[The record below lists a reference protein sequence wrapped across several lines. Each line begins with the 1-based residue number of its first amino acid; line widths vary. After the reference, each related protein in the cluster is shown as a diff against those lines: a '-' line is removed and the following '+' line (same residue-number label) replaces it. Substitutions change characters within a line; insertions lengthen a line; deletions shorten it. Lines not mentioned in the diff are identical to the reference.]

1 MRILIE
7 EYQYNV
13 ASIKDILYGIDA
25 LENVE
30 GKVSVH
36 YVGYFYNTLLKD
48 CVFILPKVLLKDV
61 EGKEFVFGKYQPEDI
76 ANLDENNPLDAIE
89 RNFIYKFAV
98 WIYRAIVVY
107 KNDKRN
113 DTGIVYHSQ
122 IAQVG
127 NGQRRLSNTYLD
139 ILLSLLQFNRDN
151 QSFFFFF
158 KNMSYVK
165 INVFIYKRILIM
177 QKSMLF
183 LLGSIV
189 NTMGQLI
196 I

>member
-151 QSFFFFF
+151 QS
-158 KNMSYVK
+158 
-165 INVFIYKRILIM
+165 
-177 QKSMLF
+177 QKL
-183 LLGSIV
+183 
-189 NTMGQLI
+189 T
-196 I
+196 

>member
-13 ASIKDILYGIDA
+13 ANIKNILYGIDA

-61 EGKEFVFGKYQPEDI
+61 VGQELVFGKYKPESI
-76 ANLDENNPLDAIE
+76 ANLDEKNPLDAVE
-89 RNFIYKFAV
+89 KNFLYKFAV

-113 DTGIVYHSQ
+113 DTDIVYHSQ
-122 IAQVG
+122 ICRPRDIRRVAQ
-127 NGQRRLSNTYLD
+127 QPAA
-139 ILLSLLQFNRDN
+139 
-151 QSFFFFF
+151 
-158 KNMSYVK
+158 
-165 INVFIYKRILIM
+165 
-177 QKSMLF
+177 
-183 LLGSIV
+183 GS
-189 NTMGQLI
+189 
-196 I
+196 

>member
-13 ASIKDILYGIDA
+13 ANIKNILYGIDA

-61 EGKEFVFGKYQPEDI
+61 VGQELVFGKYKPESI
-76 ANLDENNPLDAIE
+76 ANLDENNPLDAVE
-89 RNFIYKFAV
+89 RNFLYKFAV

-113 DTGIVYHSQ
+113 DTDIVYHSQ

-139 ILLSLLQFNRDN
+139 ILLSLLQFNRNN
-151 QSFFFFF
+151 QSFFFFI
-158 KNMSYVK
+158 VK
-165 INVFIYKRILIM
+165 I
-177 QKSMLF
+177 SF
-183 LLGSIV
+183 L
-189 NTMGQLI
+189 
-196 I
+196 